1 MPRTAS
7 LGRRIVR
14 SAGEQPAIKLAN
26 MRIDWVR
33 QMRRSPTTA
42 GLLLIKLLLMSSP
55 ALAAGD
61 PTAGEKVFASHCAVC
76 HSTKP
81 EDNKI
86 GPSLAG
92 IVGSKSGT
100 IPGFNFSTAMKD
112 ANVTWDDANLDKYL
126 ANPNGFVHGT
136 KMFVNLPT
144 ETDRE
149 NVVAYL
155 NTLKK

>member
-1 MPRTAS
+1 M
-7 LGRRIVR
+7 
-14 SAGEQPAIKLAN
+14 KL
-26 MRIDWVR
+26 
-33 QMRRSPTTA
+33 SPIRA
-42 GLLLIKLLLMSSP
+42 GLLLIKILVTSST

-61 PTAGEKVFASHCAVC
+61 PTVGQTVFAARCAAC

-81 EDNKI
+81 DDNKI

-100 IPGFNFSTAMKD
+100 VPGFNFSTAMKD
-112 ANVTWDDANLDKYL
+112 ANVTWDGANLDKYL

-136 KMFVNLPT
+136 KMFVNLPS

-155 NTLKK
+155 NTLKR